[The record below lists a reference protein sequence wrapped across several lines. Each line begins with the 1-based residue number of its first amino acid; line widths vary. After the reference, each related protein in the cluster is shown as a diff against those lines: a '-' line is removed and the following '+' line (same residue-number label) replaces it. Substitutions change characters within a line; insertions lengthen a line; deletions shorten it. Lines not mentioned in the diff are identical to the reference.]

1 MQEYSMNPI
10 VKFFYIF
17 LLLII
22 PTFLFGQIPD
32 IEVILFGFRNQ
43 ARIFY
48 IGDLDP
54 TGLGNAPLYY
64 TLQINNKGSIDA
76 RIQLRLDI
84 LSGGESFVDATTEPF
99 SLPAQQQYDFTN
111 IQLSTGAII
120 TPIPGTTEEV
130 KFTQINL
137 NFDKINN
144 LQNVVSSTGKLPAG
158 IYRFVFTVYQENN
171 PSLIFGSTEE
181 TLTITNPTTIEPLYP
196 GERVNQQVLT
206 EIPTTFPYFYW
217 QSDAQLFNLYVFRK
231 YESKSVQ
238 DVLNRDPILHLER
251 YPNNLFQYPAESD
264 PLFFYNELGDQVGR
278 SIGPVR
284 PLEPGNTYY
293 WYVEA
298 IIPTNSGETILPS
311 DIYQFKVSEVVG
323 AQADADIILRYL
335 RQILGDKYD
344 NYMSQLQGC
353 DPNGNILLN
362 GVPVQIET
370 LIQLA
375 TKIQD
380 KQAEIKDIVVQ

>member
-1 MQEYSMNPI
+1 MNSL
-10 VKFFYIF
+10 VKSFFIF

-22 PTFLFGQIPD
+22 PTFLYGQIPD
-32 IEVILFGFRNQ
+32 IEVNLIGFNNQ
-43 ARIFY
+43 ANIFY

-64 TLQINNKGSIDA
+64 TLQIQNKGSIDA
-76 RIQLRLDI
+76 RIQLRFDI
-84 LSGGESFVDATTEPF
+84 ISDNESFVDATTDTF

-111 IQLSTGAII
+111 IQLSTGKII
-120 TPIPGTTEEV
+120 TPIPGKFEEV
-130 KFTQINL
+130 KFSQINL

-158 IYRFVFTVYQENN
+158 IYRFVFTIFQENN
-171 PSLIFGSTEE
+171 PSMIYASTEE
-181 TLTITNPTTIEPLYP
+181 TLTITNPTTIEPLFP
-196 GERVNQQVLT
+196 GERINKENLS

-217 QSDAQLFNLYVFRK
+217 QSDVQLFNLYVYRK

-238 DVLNRDPILHLER
+238 DVLSRDPILHLER

-264 PLFFYNELGDQVGR
+264 PLFFYDKSGMPVGG
-278 SIGPVR
+278 SVGLVR
-284 PLEPGNTYY
+284 PLEPGDTYY

-298 IIPTNSGETILPS
+298 IIPSNSGETVLPS
-311 DIYQFKVSEVVG
+311 DIYQFKVSEVAG
-323 AQADADIILRYL
+323 AKADRDIILRYL

-344 NYMSQLQGC
+344 TYMSQLQGY
-353 DPNGNILLN
+353 DPDGNILLN

-370 LIQLA
+370 LIQLV
-375 TKIQD
+375 TKLQD
-380 KQAEIKDIVVQ
+380 KQAEIKDIMVQ